1 MPSHALSRARFL
13 GKRIVLAVT
22 EPPHWRDRPW
32 ADQVVFVCGC
42 GHSGT
47 SLLLRILAAHPA
59 VYAPM
64 AETKA
69 FMATTPWPFLRDLR
83 RDCLAAGKRVLV
95 EKTPQHIRH
104 MDRIRQAVP
113 GARFVVMVRDGRD
126 VTASIT
132 RRIGDPAEGLKRWV
146 GDTLLSRRA
155 EAMPDTMILRYED
168 LTEDAEGRIREV
180 CRFIGIPFDPSMLD
194 YHRTAVTW
202 NGKDGSRKG
211 SGQEG
216 EEHRALRAWQL
227 NQPIFNGTGQWRGD
241 LPPEIVAR
249 LFDGVPGELMAH
261 FGYVDDTSP
270 SGTD

>member
-1 MPSHALSRARFL
+1 MSSHALSRARFL

-22 EPPHWRDRPW
+22 EPPRWRDRSW
-32 ADQVVFVCGC
+32 VDQVVFVCGC

-83 RDCLAAGKRVLV
+83 RDCTAAGKRVLV

-126 VTASIT
+126 VTASIA
-132 RRIGDPAEGLKRWV
+132 RRVGDPAEGMKRWV
-146 GDTLLSRRA
+146 CDTLLSRQA
-155 EAMPDTMILRYED
+155 EAAADTTILRYED
-168 LTEDAEGRIREV
+168 LTEDTEGRIREV
-180 CRFIGIPFDPSMLD
+180 CRFIGLPFDPAMLD

-202 NGKDGSRKG
+202 NGTDGSRKG

-227 NQPIFNGTGQWRGD
+227 NQPIFNATGQGRED
-241 LPPEIVAR
+241 LPPEITAS
-249 LFDGVPGELMAH
+249 LFDGVAGDLMAH
-261 FGYVDDTSP
+261 FDYVADTPRS
-270 SGTD
+270 SA